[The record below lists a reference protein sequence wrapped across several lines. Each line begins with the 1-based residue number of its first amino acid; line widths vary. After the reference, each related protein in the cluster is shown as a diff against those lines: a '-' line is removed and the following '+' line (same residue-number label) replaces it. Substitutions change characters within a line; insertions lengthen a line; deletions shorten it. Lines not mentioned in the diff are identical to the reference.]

1 MVTIQSQNF
10 GVEIEMTG
18 VSRGTA
24 ASVIANYFGV
34 GGIHFA
40 GGTYQTYEAKDSKG
54 RVWKCMR
61 DGSITPRRRRGGAIV
76 EADDTYRCEV
86 VTPILQYEDIT
97 DLQEVIRALVKKGA
111 MANSSCGIHVHV
123 DGANHT
129 PESLC
134 RLLNFATGRQDL
146 FYEALQIGSRADH
159 WCHKI
164 NPALFREM
172 KKNGRASRNDAE
184 RIWYS
189 VVNDGYD
196 GGVDSS
202 HYNSTRYHGINLH
215 AFFTKGTVEFR
226 LFNGTTHAGRIKAY
240 VQFCLAMS
248 AAFPNGLG
256 PGFRGAAIG
265 IWGHNDFGVLIFQFV
280 NPVCNA
286 VKAGLANTELLM
298 QRNGGTQAHDLADS
312 LLSVIHLGLKRLFH
326 GSAPPETIQTRRE
339 PQPDQLRASAWVFTD
354 TSSLLPTTALPVS

>member
-226 LFNGTTHAGRIKAY
+226 LFNGTTHAGR
-240 VQFCLAMS
+240 M
-248 AAFPNGLG
+248 
-256 PGFRGAAIG
+256 AIIG
-265 IWGHNDFGVLIFQFV
+265 QVLTGTTSRT
-280 NPVCNA
+280 PAGTSPPATRNA
-286 VKAGLANTELLM
+286 PWP
-298 QRNGGTQAHDLADS
+298 
-312 LLSVIHLGLKRLFH
+312 F
-326 GSAPPETIQTRRE
+326 SAPTFSSG
-339 PQPDQLRASAWVFTD
+339 DLRHGCGGWRSGRSGDTTGRDSPTAPSACSYPGRGHKRPRAGPCGIARKSGRW
-354 TSSLLPTTALPVS
+354 AAG

>member
-215 AFFTKGTVEFR
+215 ACFKITCGVDAVHVGIPDFSE
-226 LFNGTTHAGRIKAY
+226 
-240 VQFCLAMS
+240 
-248 AAFPNGLG
+248 GL
-256 PGFRGAAIG
+256 
-265 IWGHNDFGVLIFQFV
+265 
-280 NPVCNA
+280 
-286 VKAGLANTELLM
+286 
-298 QRNGGTQAHDLADS
+298 
-312 LLSVIHLGLKRLFH
+312 
-326 GSAPPETIQTRRE
+326 
-339 PQPDQLRASAWVFTD
+339 
-354 TSSLLPTTALPVS
+354 